1 MITDITNKTIL
12 VRSVNKN
19 LIQKFFWGE
28 APNKKLLFF
37 FSILTKQLEYVTLQ
51 AFNGDETYEE
61 KVKILKEKIAQL
73 KEKCDAICN
82 TRGQNY
88 ITTNQINQLME
99 QYFEYFLQR
108 LLQTT
113 VHNDFSGRGFNGD
126 ATDVHPS
133 EAISVDSGV
142 LASENVLDALEEL
155 YYKKV
160 VYQLDFDMVNEANGT
175 VKTLIPAISN
185 SVFVPTEITMLNMG
199 SVEIVGGDYGAL
211 LFSDVDGNGI
221 ADEYSTQFAAN
232 NGFEIKR
239 IGVNVFGY
247 NDGDRAIDISTNPIT
262 VTLETNATHT
272 QNQVRVFIE
281 GYVTPKLSV

>member
-28 APNKKLLFF
+28 APNKKLLSF
-37 FSILTKQLEYVTLQ
+37 FSILTKQLKYVTLQ